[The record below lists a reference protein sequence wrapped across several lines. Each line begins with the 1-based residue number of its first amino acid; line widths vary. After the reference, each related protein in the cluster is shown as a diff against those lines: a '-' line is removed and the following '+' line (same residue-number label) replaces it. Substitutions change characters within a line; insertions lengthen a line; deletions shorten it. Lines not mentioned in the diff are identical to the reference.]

1 MLRFFFR
8 CQGRTQ
14 SSDDLLPIK
23 AAHFVRNS
31 DQEILPAFISNN
43 RAILVFNSTTLHSVG
58 KYRCEITTEDDQHIW
73 GWLFVN
79 MRPVFHAN
87 SSKIYEFDKDD
98 HFHIKSLAV
107 RATEGETV
115 LLNCPVIGYP
125 KPTVEWLKD
134 NVPVGGLSFVL
145 FH

>member
-1 MLRFFFR
+1 MSCFKIFR

-79 MRPVFHAN
+79 
-87 SSKIYEFDKDD
+87 SEFIGQQI
-98 HFHIKSLAV
+98 FGSLAHYTLQ
-107 RATEGETV
+107 RFDSLMRCMNLIT
-115 LLNCPVIGYP
+115 NPP
-125 KPTVEWLKD
+125 
-134 NVPVGGLSFVL
+134 NVKS
-145 FH
+145 